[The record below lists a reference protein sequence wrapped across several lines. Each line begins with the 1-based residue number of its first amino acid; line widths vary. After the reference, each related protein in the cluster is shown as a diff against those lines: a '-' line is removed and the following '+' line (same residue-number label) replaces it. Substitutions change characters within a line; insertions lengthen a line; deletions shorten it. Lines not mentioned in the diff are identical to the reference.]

1 MSLFILNDVN
11 DSLSFVIDRMSQ
23 PSATHRESLPSKEDA
38 RRRIELW
45 MDLMRTCEQFLL
57 AGLRNKTGPDRP
69 LRDVYRQWYENQ
81 VQQQDQTLRHTYEEF
96 QRRGR
101 TSTS

>member
-1 MSLFILNDVN
+1 
-11 DSLSFVIDRMSQ
+11 MSQ
-23 PSATHRESLPSKEDA
+23 PTASRPDLLPSKEDA

-69 LRDVYRQWYENQ
+69 LRDVYRLWYENQ
-81 VQQQDQTLRHTYEEF
+81 VEQQDQTLRDTYEEF

>member
-1 MSLFILNDVN
+1 M
-11 DSLSFVIDRMSQ
+11 VIDRMSQ
-23 PSATHRESLPSKEDA
+23 PTVTCPDSFPSKEDA

-57 AGLRNKTGPDRP
+57 AGLRNKVGPDRQ
-69 LRDVYRQWYENQ
+69 LRDVYRDWYDNQ
-81 VQQQDQTLRHTYEEF
+81 VEQQDETLRHTYKEF

-101 TSTS
+101 TPAP